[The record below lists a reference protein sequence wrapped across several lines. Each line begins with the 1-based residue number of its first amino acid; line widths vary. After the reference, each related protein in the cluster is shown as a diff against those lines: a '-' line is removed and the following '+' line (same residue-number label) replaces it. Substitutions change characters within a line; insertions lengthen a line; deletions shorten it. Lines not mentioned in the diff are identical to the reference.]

1 MPGCV
6 EQGKCSEHEHR
17 ITTLEKQMTEVKN
30 MLKNPA
36 VTVAMITAFGA
47 MFTGFMAFMGVV
59 LGPVVRAWLGV

>member
-6 EQGKCSEHEHR
+6 DQGKCSEHEHR
-17 ITTLEKQMTEVKN
+17 ISLLEKQMSEVKN

-36 VTVAMITAFGA
+36 VTVAIITAFGA
-47 MFTGFMAFMGVV
+47 MFTGFMAFAGVV